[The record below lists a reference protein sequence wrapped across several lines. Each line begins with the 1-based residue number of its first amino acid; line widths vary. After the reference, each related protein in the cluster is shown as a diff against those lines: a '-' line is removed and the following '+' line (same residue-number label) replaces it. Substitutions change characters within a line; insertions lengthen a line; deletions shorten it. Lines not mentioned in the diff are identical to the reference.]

1 MSAGYVSTL
10 VHLCSCNRCTLLLY
24 VQRGLS
30 CSCSFGLL
38 GQCES
43 LKQWTSNR
51 STDSRAFL
59 FIYKSIHWHHPVWG
73 SVGYINKER
82 WEKCDVY
89 SFFLLLLSG
98 IDSVYAQSE
107 HSYQKGIQKAVTQ
120 SRLTRQ
126 FHFAFSSAPV
136 KSNNCVSFLLYALSG
151 YSIS

>member
-43 LKQWTSNR
+43 LKQRTSNR

-59 FIYKSIHWHHPVWG
+59 FIRHPLIPSGLGICRIYKQRKMGKVRRLFI
-73 SVGYINKER
+73 
-82 WEKCDVY
+82 
-89 SFFLLLLSG
+89 FLLLLSG
-98 IDSVYAQSE
+98 ISFVYAQSA
-107 HSYQKGIQKAVTQ
+107 HIQQKGIQKAVTQ

-126 FHFAFSSAPV
+126 LHFAFSSAPV
-136 KSNNCVSFLLYALSG
+136 KSNNCVSFLLYAL
-151 YSIS
+151 

>member
-30 CSCSFGLL
+30 CSCSFRLL
-38 GQCES
+38 GQCEG
-43 LKQWTSNR
+43 LKQRTSNR
-51 STDSRAFL
+51 VQIPALFFLYIRASIDTIRFGICRIYKQRKMGKVRCL
-59 FIYKSIHWHHPVWG
+59 FI
-73 SVGYINKER
+73 
-82 WEKCDVY
+82 
-89 SFFLLLLSG
+89 FLLLLSG

-107 HSYQKGIQKAVTQ
+107 HSHQKGIQKAVTQ

-126 FHFAFSSAPV
+126 LHFAFSSAPV
-136 KSNNCVSFLLYALSG
+136 KSNNCVSFLLYGLSG

>member
-30 CSCSFGLL
+30 CSCSSGLL

-43 LKQWTSNR
+43 LKQRTSNR

-59 FIYKSIHWHHPVWG
+59 LYIRASLIPSGLGVCRIYKQRKMGKVRCLFI
-73 SVGYINKER
+73 
-82 WEKCDVY
+82 
-89 SFFLLLLSG
+89 FLLLLSG

-126 FHFAFSSAPV
+126 LHFAFSSDPV
-136 KSNNCVSFLLYALSG
+136 KSNNCVPFLLYG
-151 YSIS
+151 